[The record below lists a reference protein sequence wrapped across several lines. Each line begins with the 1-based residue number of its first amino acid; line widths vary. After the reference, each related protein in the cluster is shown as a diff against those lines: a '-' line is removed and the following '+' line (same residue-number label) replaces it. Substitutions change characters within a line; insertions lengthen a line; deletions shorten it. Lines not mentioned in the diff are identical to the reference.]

1 MGLTDSQ
8 EQTKIDK
15 FKSIVV
21 KKVHRKIQLLMT
33 TMEKY
38 QPLVVKWP
46 NFRGGGWWFGLDPI
60 LTTGS
65 RSDWLI
71 SFRNCILSSL
81 NQM

>member
-21 KKVHRKIQLLMT
+21 KKVYLKVQFLMT

-38 QPLVVKWP
+38 GQT
-46 NFRGGGWWFGLDPI
+46 FGGWVVVWVRPH
-60 LTTGS
+60 
-65 RSDWLI
+65 
-71 SFRNCILSSL
+71 L
-81 NQM
+81 NNRP

>member
-46 NFRGGGWWFGLDPI
+46 NFRGVGGGLGKTP
-60 LTTGS
+60 S
-65 RSDWLI
+65 
-71 SFRNCILSSL
+71 
-81 NQM
+81 

>member
-21 KKVHRKIQLLMT
+21 KKVYLKVQFLMT

-38 QPLVVKWP
+38 GQTFGWVVVWVRP
-46 NFRGGGWWFGLDPI
+46 H
-60 LTTGS
+60 
-65 RSDWLI
+65 
-71 SFRNCILSSL
+71 L
-81 NQM
+81 NNRP

>member
-1 MGLTDSQ
+1 MGLTDGQ

-21 KKVHRKIQLLMT
+21 KKVYRKIQLLMT

-46 NFRGGGWWFGLDPI
+46 NFRGWVVVWVRPHLNN
-60 LTTGS
+60 
-65 RSDWLI
+65 R
-71 SFRNCILSSL
+71 LSE
-81 NQM
+81 

>member
-21 KKVHRKIQLLMT
+21 KKVYRKIQLLMT

-38 QPLVVKWP
+38 QPLVVKRP
-46 NFRGGGWWFGLDPI
+46 NFRGVGGGL
-60 LTTGS
+60 G
-65 RSDWLI
+65 
-71 SFRNCILSSL
+71 
-81 NQM
+81 